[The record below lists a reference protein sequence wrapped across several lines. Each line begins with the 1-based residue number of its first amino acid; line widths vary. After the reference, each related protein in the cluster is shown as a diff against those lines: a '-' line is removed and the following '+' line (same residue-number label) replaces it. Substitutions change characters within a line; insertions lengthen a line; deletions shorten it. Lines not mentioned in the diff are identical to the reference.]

1 MKKRRF
7 GRASYALRQ
16 TLKLFL
22 IMKLC
27 FVVVLISCLH
37 ASATVFSQEKF
48 TLSFVKTDAD
58 KIFEKIQQE
67 SDYRFFYN
75 YNTIRQL
82 GKINLQVKN
91 ARLSEIMRRVLDS
104 AFVYKI
110 IDNNLVVIAPRNEAT
125 TTEKITGRVEDA
137 KGHPL
142 IGVSVKVKGAS
153 TGAVTGAD
161 GNFSVM
167 APAGATLV
175 FTYMG
180 YEPKEATA
188 VPNQPLYIVLEEST
202 SGLNEIVVVGYGT
215 QKKKDVTGAISSVS
229 SADLRNVPVR
239 NAGEALQGKATGVT
253 VVQSSGSPGSP
264 PVVRIRG
271 IGSITGSN
279 SPLYI
284 VDGLPQTDIGWLNPN
299 DIESMDILKDAST
312 SAIYGARA
320 SNGVVIITTRK
331 GSRTEQKMHV
341 TFDSYTGV
349 QSAWKRPHML
359 NAAEFIEYKQRAATA
374 GNSPMPT
381 SLNTPEKKAEVLK
394 FVAENTGSPN
404 GTDWW
409 KEIIQDNA
417 PMQSYNVGLTGAGKN
432 IVYATSA
439 GYMKQE
445 GIVKGSDYERIS
457 WRTNV
462 GADISPRVKLTT
474 NVGLIYES
482 RRNVDENNPFTGTIF
497 SAMAADPITPVY
509 RNQLKNV
516 PAFFSSIMD
525 GYEANNPYSQYAGI
539 LYSNKPNPVA
549 QVERMQQSVWEGIA
563 VKGGAALDVK
573 IIDPLM
579 FRSNFG
585 LDLGRGIS
593 KGFTPSFFLNAFD
606 YSTYNTISNNS
617 SWSNY
622 FVWENTLNFDK
633 TFGQHHITALAG
645 ISAELTKGLSYAAS
659 KQGIVNNDYDM
670 RIIDVAT
677 LNPNASGYTYSSAMQ
692 SFFGRINYVYADRY
706 ILAANVR
713 RDGTSNFG
721 EGYRWGTFPSASA
734 AWRFTEE
741 NFVKNAG
748 LSWLSSGKLRA
759 SYGSIGNQYT
769 GTGSGLYLSTYG
781 NTYQRYIFGNTG
793 TGYLGADRK
802 TMANP
807 SLQWETSNQADV
819 ALELQLFNSE
829 LDVTVDYFNKRV
841 NNMLVVVPLPATM
854 AYPVDIPFWK
864 NAGSMVNKGWE
875 LSIGHHHTFGDFS
888 YNVRANIST
897 FKNEVLTMGGGEPVY
912 STAHLGEVISK
923 TEEGKPVGYYFGWK
937 TDGIFQ
943 TQEEVDKSPQKGVS
957 SPGDLRFKD
966 INGYDANGKVVPGPD
981 GKLDA
986 ADRTLIGNPWPDF
999 VYGLSINLNFKRFD
1013 LSMFWQGSQGN
1024 DVMNILRYDTEAG
1037 TGWYNA
1043 PKGFLEK
1050 SWNGPGS
1057 TNKYYK
1063 ISSVAALNNSVSDY
1077 FVEDGSY
1084 LRLKNIQLGYNFPA
1098 NWLERTRIPQLRLYV
1113 GAQNLFTFTK
1123 YSGLDPEMGSSD
1135 PKLMGID
1142 QGYFPQART
1151 YMIGLNAKF

>member
-7 GRASYALRQ
+7 GRASYALSR
-16 TLKLFL
+16 TIKLFL

-27 FVVVLISCLH
+27 FVVVLLSCLH

-58 KIFEKIQQE
+58 KIFEKIQKE

-75 YNTIRQL
+75 YNSIRKL
-82 GKINLQVKN
+82 GKIDLQVRD
-91 ARLSEIMRRVLDS
+91 ALLTDIMSRVLDS
-104 AFVYKI
+104 SLSYKI
-110 IDNNLVVIAPRNEAT
+110 VDRNLVVISPRSEAAAD
-125 TTEKITGRVEDA
+125 KVTGRVEDN
-137 KGHPL
+137 KGNPL
-142 IGVSVKVKGAS
+142 VGVSIKVKGS
-153 TGAVTGAD
+153 SQGAVTDASGQFAVTASNGA
-161 GNFSVM
+161 V
-167 APAGATLV
+167 LII
-175 FTYMG
+175 TYMG
-180 YEPKEATA
+180 YEPKEIT
-188 VPNQPLYIVLEEST
+188 VTGNDPLRITLEEST
-202 SGLNEIVVVGYGT
+202 SGLNEVVVIGYGT
-215 QKKKDVTGAISSVS
+215 QKRKDVTGAISSVS
-229 SADLRNVPVR
+229 SKDLRNIPVR
-239 NAGEALQGKATGVT
+239 NAAEALQGKVSGVT

-271 IGSITGSN
+271 IGSINGSN

-299 DIESMDILKDAST
+299 DIEAMDILKDAST
-312 SAIYGARA
+312 AAIYGARG

-331 GSRTEQKMHV
+331 GSRNDPKMHV
-341 TFDSYTGV
+341 TFDSYTGM

-359 NAAEFIEYKQRAATA
+359 NAAEFIEYKKRAYEA
-374 GNSPMPT
+374 GGSPLPV
-381 SLNTPEKKAEVLK
+381 SLDTDAKRAEVLK
-394 FVAENTGSPN
+394 FVSENTGSPN

-409 KEIIQDNA
+409 NEIIRDNA
-417 PMQSYNVGLTGAGKN
+417 PVQSYNVGVTGAGKN
-432 IVYATSA
+432 IVYTTSA
-439 GYMKQE
+439 GYMNQK
-445 GIVKGSDYERIS
+445 GIVKGSDYERIT

-474 NVGLIYES
+474 NMGLIYES

-497 SAMAADPITPVY
+497 SAMAGDPITPVY
-509 RNQLKNV
+509 RNNLKNV
-516 PAFFSSIMD
+516 PAFFSNIMD
-525 GYEANNPYSQYAGI
+525 GYQTGNPYSQYAGI
-539 LYSNKPNPVA
+539 LYSNKLNPVA
-549 QVERMQQSVWEGIA
+549 QVERLQQSVWEGIA
-563 VKGGAALDVK
+563 IKGGAALDVK
-573 IIDPLM
+573 IIDPLT
-579 FRSNFG
+579 FRTNFG
-585 LDLGRGIS
+585 LDLSRGLS
-593 KGFTPSFFLNAFD
+593 KGFSPSYFLNPFD
-606 YSTYNTISNNS
+606 YATYNTVSNS
-617 SWSNY
+617 SSWNNY

-633 TFGQHHITALAG
+633 TFGRHHVTALAG
-645 ISAELTKGLSYAAS
+645 ISAELTKGLNYAAS
-659 KQGIVNNDYDM
+659 KQGIVNNDKDM
-670 RIIDVAT
+670 RIIDAAT
-677 LNPNASGYTYSSAMQ
+677 MNPGASGYNYSSALQ

-721 EGYRWGTFPSASA
+721 DGYRWGTFPSASA
-734 AWRFTEE
+734 AWRFSEE
-741 NFVKNAG
+741 NFLKNAN

-759 SYGSIGNQYT
+759 SYGAIGNQYV
-769 GTGSGLYLSTYG
+769 GGGSGLYLSTYG
-781 NTYQRYIFGNTG
+781 NTFQRYVFGNTS
-793 TGYLGADRK
+793 TGFLGAERK

-807 SLQWETSNQADV
+807 SLQWETSSQADV
-819 ALELQLFNSE
+819 ALDLQLFNSE

-841 NNMLVVVPLPATM
+841 NNMLVIMPLPAAM
-854 AYPVDIPFWK
+854 GYPPGSPFWT

-875 LSIGHHHTFGDFS
+875 ISLGHSHTFGEFS

-897 FKNEVLTMGGGEPVY
+897 FKNEVLSMGGGEPIY

-923 TEEGKPVGYYFGWK
+923 TEVGMPVGYYFGWK

-943 TQEEVDKSPQKGVS
+943 TQAEVDKSPQKGS
-957 SPGDLRFKD
+957 STPGDLRFKD
-966 INGYDANGKVVPGPD
+966 INGTDADGKVIPGPD

-986 ADRTLIGNPWPDF
+986 ADRTMIGNPWPDF

-1043 PKGFLEK
+1043 PKGFLDK
-1050 SWNGPGS
+1050 AWNGAGS

-1063 ISSVAALNNSVSDY
+1063 ISSVAGLNNSVSDY

-1098 NWLERTRIPQLRLYV
+1098 KWLERARIPQLRLYV

-1123 YSGLDPEMGSSD
+1123 YSGLDPEMGSDD

-1151 YMIGLNAKF
+1151 FLIGLNARF

>member
-58 KIFEKIQQE
+58 KIFEKIQKE
-67 SDYRFFYN
+67 SNYRFFYN
-75 YNTIRQL
+75 YNSIRKL
-82 GKINLQVKN
+82 GKIDLQVRD
-91 ARLSEIMRRVLDS
+91 AGLTEIMSRVLDS
-104 AFVYKI
+104 SMAYKI
-110 IDNNLVVIAPRNEAT
+110 VDQNLVIISPRKAT
-125 TTEKITGRVEDA
+125 AADKVTGRVEDA
-137 KGHPL
+137 KGTPL
-142 IGVSVKVKGAS
+142 IGVSVKVKGS
-153 TGAVTGAD
+153 SQGAITDAT
-161 GNFSVM
+161 GNFTVS
-167 APAGATLV
+167 ASAGAILV
-175 FTYMG
+175 VTYMG
-180 YEPKEATA
+180 FEPKEIT
-188 VPNQPLYIVLEEST
+188 VKDNEPLHIVLEEST
-202 SGLNEIVVVGYGT
+202 SGLNEVIVIGYGT
-215 QKKKDVTGAISSVS
+215 QKKKDVTGAISSVGGK
-229 SADLRNVPVR
+229 DLRNVPVR
-239 NAGEALQGKATGVT
+239 NAAEALQGKVSGVT
-253 VVQSSGSPGSP
+253 VVQSSGSPGAP

-271 IGSITGSN
+271 IGSINGSN

-312 SAIYGARA
+312 AAIYGARA

-331 GSRTEQKMHV
+331 GSRTDQKMHV

-349 QSAWKRPHML
+349 QSAWKRPEML
-359 NAAEFIEYKQRAATA
+359 NAAEFMAYKQRAATA
-374 GNSPMPT
+374 GGSPLPT
-381 SLNTPEKKAEVLK
+381 SMDTEAKRTQLLK
-394 FVAENTGSPN
+394 FVSDNTGSPN

-417 PMQSYNVGLTGAGKN
+417 PIQSYNIGVSGAGKN
-432 IVYATSA
+432 LVYASSA
-439 GYMKQE
+439 GYMKQK

-462 GADISPRVKLTT
+462 GADISPRVKLST
-474 NVGLIYES
+474 NMNLIYES
-482 RRNVDENNPFTGTIF
+482 RRNVDENNPYTGTIF
-497 SAMAADPITPVY
+497 SAMTADPITPVY
-509 RNQLKNV
+509 RNNLKGT

-563 VKGGAALDVK
+563 IKAGAALDVK
-573 IIDPLM
+573 IIDPLT

-585 LDLGRGIS
+585 LDIARGLS
-593 KGFTPSFFLNAFD
+593 KGFTPSFFLNPFD
-606 YSTYNTISNNS
+606 YSTYNTVSNS
-617 SWSNY
+617 SSWNNY

-633 TFGQHHITALAG
+633 IIGRHHVTALAG

-659 KQGIVNNDYDM
+659 KQGIVNNDEDM
-670 RIIDVAT
+670 RIIDAAT
-677 LNPNASGYTYSSAMQ
+677 LNPGASGYNYSSALQ

-706 ILAANVR
+706 IFAANVR
-713 RDGTSNFG
+713 RDGTSSFG
-721 EGYRWGTFPSASA
+721 DGYRWGTFPSASA

-741 NFVKNAG
+741 NFLKAAG
-748 LSWLSSGKLRA
+748 LNWLTSGKLRA
-759 SYGSIGNQYT
+759 SYGSIGNQYI
-769 GTGSGLYLSTYG
+769 GGGSGLYLSTYG
-781 NTYQRYIFGNTG
+781 NTYQRYVFGNTG
-793 TGYLGADRK
+793 AGYLGAERK

-807 SLQWETSNQADV
+807 SLQWETSSQADL
-819 ALELQLFNSE
+819 AMDLEFFHGE

-841 NNMLVVVPLPATM
+841 NNMLVAMPLPSTM
-854 AYPVDIPFWK
+854 GYPTSNQFWM
-864 NAGSMVNKGWE
+864 NGGSMVNKGWE
-875 LSIGHHHTFGDFS
+875 LSVGHHHTYGDFS
-888 YNVRANIST
+888 YNIRANIST
-897 FKNEVLTMGGGEPVY
+897 FKNEVLSMGGGEPIY
-912 STAHLGEVISK
+912 STAHLGEVITK
-923 TEEGKPVGYYFGWK
+923 TEVGMPVGYYFGWQ

-943 TQEEVDKSPQKGVS
+943 TQADVDKSPQKGVS
-957 SPGDLRFKD
+957 TPGDIRFKD
-966 INGYDANGKVVPGPD
+966 INGTDANGKVVAGPD

-999 VYGLSINLNFKRFD
+999 VYGLNINLSFKCFD
-1013 LSMFWQGSQGN
+1013 LGMFWQGSQGN

-1084 LRLKNIQLGYNFPA
+1084 LRLKNVQLGYNFPEK
-1098 NWLERTRIPQLRLYV
+1098 WLERSRIPQLRLYV

-1123 YSGLDPEMGSSD
+1123 YSGLDPEMGNSD

-1151 YMIGLNAKF
+1151 FMIGLNAKF